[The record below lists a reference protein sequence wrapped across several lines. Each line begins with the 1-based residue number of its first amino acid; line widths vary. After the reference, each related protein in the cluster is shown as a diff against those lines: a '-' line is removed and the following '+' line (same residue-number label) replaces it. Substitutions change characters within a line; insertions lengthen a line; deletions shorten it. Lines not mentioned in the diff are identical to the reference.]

1 MKETKRFKK
10 SLLPSKL
17 INKVSYNRDQKL
29 ISLESSKAF
38 IDFLMKY
45 GFKIIKLCIHKRSKL
60 VPKLRMLHN
69 FGKYLCY
76 LNKHHGTTFVVKY
89 LKAAQLSIQRKLAGQ
104 PFSSLREIEPDMN
117 LPRLAKCGLPA
128 IIGTKDRKAIIS
140 GSTQVI
146 QLYLSIFGLYRV
158 IKAPVKAKLNTITDM
173 FNGNVDYLIGIL
185 DKFTFLSKK
194 FIHTQDSS
202 KLLEQLGRANI
213 QLLQTSSPSSKISLL
228 GVARDPYL
236 LVRAGVGSNIEKWL
250 VLTNNIP
257 LLDL

>member
-1 MKETKRFKK
+1 MKKIKKFKK

-17 INKVSYNRDQKL
+17 INKVSYSRDQKL
-29 ISLESSKAF
+29 VSLESSKAF
-38 IDFLMKY
+38 LDFLQKY

-69 FGKYLCY
+69 FGKYLIF

-117 LPRLAKCGLPA
+117 LPRLASCGLPA
-128 IIGTKDRKAIIS
+128 MIGTRDRKAILS

-158 IKAPVKAKLNTITDM
+158 ISAPVKAKISTITDLY
-173 FNGNVDYLIGIL
+173 NGNVSYLIAIL
-185 DKFTFLSKK
+185 DKFTELSKQ
-194 FIHTQDSS
+194 FIHS
-202 KLLEQLGRANI
+202 KMKKIPLNLDRAHI
-213 QLLQTSSPSSKISLL
+213 QLLQTSSPSSKISIL
-228 GVARDPYL
+228 GLAKDPYL
-236 LVRAGVGSNIEKWL
+236 LTKAGVGPFIEKWL
-250 VLTNNIP
+250 ELTNNIP
-257 LLDL
+257 MLDL